1 MVDRNLV
8 ACFYPVESKPL
19 RWHVNLILFC
29 MQKHYRLADG
39 VSEKEANLIFNNA
52 AQKVIK
58 VAFKHVC
65 CISVASYYT

>member
-1 MVDRNLV
+1 
-8 ACFYPVESKPL
+8 
-19 RWHVNLILFC
+19 

-58 VAFKHVC
+58 VAFKHAC
-65 CISVASYYT
+65 CIFVASYYT